1 MSPGEQPR
9 PRRSTAHCVRRRTSQ
24 RSCRRERAAQRRLLL
39 NARRGDEV
47 ARGELVAAHLGM
59 VRSIAARYCDL
70 GLPLDDLIQEGS
82 IGLLEAIDR
91 YDSSRSSDFE
101 AFFRFHVRRA
111 VRNALTEQ
119 ARLIRLPK
127 QVVER
132 RRLLTTTEA
141 TLRATGER
149 PTPSELA
156 TATGLS
162 EREVLEA
169 RTAAIVPV
177 SLDQVAVDDGSR
189 LATLV
194 ADRSARDPED
204 ATLSAERAD
213 LLRDAVSGLPLRT
226 REIVTQHFGL
236 GRPERDISAIAVDLH
251 LSERRTRT
259 IEHDGLSALSKALE
273 PSGAP
278 G

>member
-1 MSPGEQPR
+1 
-9 PRRSTAHCVRRRTSQ
+9 
-24 RSCRRERAAQRRLLL
+24 
-39 NARRGDEV
+39 
-47 ARGELVAAHLGM
+47 M
-59 VRSIAARYCDL
+59 VRSIAARYRDL
-70 GLPLDDLIQEGS
+70 GLPLDDLVQEGS

-91 YDSSRSSDFE
+91 YDSSRSNDLE
-101 AFFRFHVRRA
+101 AFFRFFVRRA
-111 VRNALTEQ
+111 IRNALTAQ

-132 RRLLTTTEA
+132 RRVLATVEA
-141 TLRATGER
+141 ALRASGER

-162 EREVLEA
+162 EHEVVEA
-169 RTAAIVPV
+169 RTAAIAPV
-177 SLDQVAVDDGSR
+177 SLDQAAAVDGSG

-204 ATLSAERAD
+204 AMLSAERAD
-213 LLRDAVSGLPLRT
+213 LLRDAVSGLPPRT

-236 GRPERDISAIAVDLH
+236 GRPERDISAIAADLQ

-259 IEHDGLSALSKALE
+259 IEHDGLHALSTALK
-273 PSGAP
+273 PSGAA